1 MNERG
6 TKIVI
11 VSGKLDTP
19 GWAYTECLVGRDLG
33 NKKESDEELEESGNV
48 TNAPW
53 VEKLKDSSGRG
64 INAKV
69 WRVRR
74 DLGKSETG

>member
-1 MNERG
+1 
-6 TKIVI
+6 
-11 VSGKLDTP
+11 
-19 GWAYTECLVGRDLG
+19 
-33 NKKESDEELEESGNV
+33 
-48 TNAPW
+48 

-74 DLGKSETG
+74 DLGKSETGWIAIFHPKVQWLANSSTPEDKGFIILSYNVIIP